1 MVAFFVDSDFDT
13 EKVCVFPLP
22 IILAEAA
29 SSVAFDSFELLLEE
43 RLEKSAQYG
52 VKVRLVALG
61 EIDPTDLSTLKVP
74 LVPSDSPRKNST
86 GLPRLSFPFK
96 RISPE
101 SPALSGEIVN
111 IIF

>member
-1 MVAFFVDSDFDT
+1 M
-13 EKVCVFPLP
+13 
-22 IILAEAA
+22 
-29 SSVAFDSFELLLEE
+29 
-43 RLEKSAQYG
+43 
-52 VKVRLVALG
+52 ALG

-74 LVPSDSPRKNST
+74 LVPSDSSRKNST